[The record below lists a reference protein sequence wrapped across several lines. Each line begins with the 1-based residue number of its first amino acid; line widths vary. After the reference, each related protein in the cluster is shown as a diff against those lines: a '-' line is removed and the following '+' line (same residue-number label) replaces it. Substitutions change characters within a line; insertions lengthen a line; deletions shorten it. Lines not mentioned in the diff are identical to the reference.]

1 MAFRMGIANSK
12 GFFINKPKVIN
23 IFYEINE
30 KIKSKQI
37 YKRFIEMFEKLG

>member
-1 MAFRMGIANSK
+1 MGIANSK
-12 GFFINKPKVIN
+12 GFFIDQPKPIKY
-23 IFYEINE
+23 FYEINE